1 MTITIPDNIAQL
13 SHLSESDILIE
24 LAVYLYEK
32 KRLSIGKARKLAG
45 LDLISFQKE
54 LAKRNVYIHFEISDL
69 ENDIENLKS
78 LL

>member
-13 SHLSESDILIE
+13 THLSESDLLIE

-32 KRLSIGKARKLAG
+32 KRLNIGKARKLAH

-54 LAKRNVYIHFEISDL
+54 LAKRDVCIHYDSTDL
-69 ENDIENLKS
+69 EKDIANLKS
-78 LL
+78 FK